1 MLDRLLQFLRILLGT
16 FCALLVV
23 FIFRNRECCS
33 DD

>member
-1 MLDRLLQFLRILLGT
+1 MFDRLLQFLRILLGV

-23 FIFRNRECCS
+23 FIFRDQECCT